1 MNSPIGILGNGSSTP
16 LLTKSVGL
24 GPALALRLRILCGSN
39 CMELAWEGHG
49 SEELGT
55 IWENLALSTGKN
67 DDQPRGC
74 IPKWRT
80 WELHPVTTDPASRSK
95 DHDKKQMAPRDFP
108 HGGWTKWISH
118 LQIQENVEPI
128 RCLYLKICFL
138 ISTSIARARRKI
150 TWWQPMTSFPKRL
163 MWAKLW

>member
-1 MNSPIGILGNGSSTP
+1 MNSLIGILGNGSSTP

-49 SEELGT
+49 SEELRT

-108 HGGWTKWISH
+108 NGGWTNGTSH
-118 LQIQENVEPI
+118 LQNQENVEPKAS
-128 RCLYLKICFL
+128 R
-138 ISTSIARARRKI
+138 RARRKI
-150 TWWQPMTSFPKRL
+150 TWWQPMTTFPKRL